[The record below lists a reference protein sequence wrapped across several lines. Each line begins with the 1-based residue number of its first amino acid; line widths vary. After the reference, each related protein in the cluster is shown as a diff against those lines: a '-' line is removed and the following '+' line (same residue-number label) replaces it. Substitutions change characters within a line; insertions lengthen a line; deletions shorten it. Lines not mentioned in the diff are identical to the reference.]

1 MVTLVRKLNT
11 NALVTAILIIAL
23 GLAMLISPRQVYR
36 VSVLVIIGYLLV
48 IGLINLFNGF
58 HVRKGE
64 GGVGADIAYGIFY
77 LVIAAILYL
86 YADKIVKT
94 VPFILGIIIML
105 AGFSHLFQVSS
116 NPMMQAR
123 KRPIIIYSC
132 VLIAISLFFIF
143 QSMFSLIII
152 FRLYGV
158 TLIAT
163 GVIELMLLNYL
174 KKGIKDEPKKV
185 EPI

>member
-1 MVTLVRKLNT
+1 MRTLVRKLNT
-11 NALVTAILIIAL
+11 NTLITAMMIILL

-36 VSVLVIIGYLLV
+36 VSVMIIIGYLLV
-48 IGLINLFNGF
+48 IGLFNIFNGF
-58 HVRKGE
+58 RLRKGE
-64 GGVGADIAYGIFY
+64 RVVGAYIAYGVFY
-77 LVIAAILYL
+77 LIVAGILYQ
-86 YADKIVKT
+86 YADRIVKT

-105 AGFSHLFQVSS
+105 AGFSHLLLVNSIQGH
-116 NPMMQAR
+116 

-143 QSMFSLIII
+143 QSTFSLIII
-152 FRLYGV
+152 FRLYGI

-163 GVIELMLLNYL
+163 GVIELMLVNYL
-174 KKGIKDEPKKV
+174 KKNIKNEPKKV